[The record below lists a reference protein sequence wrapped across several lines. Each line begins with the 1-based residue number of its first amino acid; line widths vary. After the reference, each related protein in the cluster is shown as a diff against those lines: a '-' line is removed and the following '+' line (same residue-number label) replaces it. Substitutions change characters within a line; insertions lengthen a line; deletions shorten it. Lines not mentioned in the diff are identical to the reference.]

1 MKGKIDLQFESNDY
15 VETPANTTITAD
27 VAQFIREAQP
37 RSTPEDVFR
46 VSRRCVLDGVGLFVC
61 GSSQECTKIQA
72 AMAAETGG
80 KEEAL
85 LLGSGPVRVP
95 APHAARVLGVAGHA
109 DDWDDS
115 QVSDDPDHVYGLL
128 THPTIPPLAAS
139 LVMAQKL
146 GHVSGRDFM
155 LAFAVGVE
163 VETKISEWMFSEHY
177 KRGFHSSGTV
187 GTFGA
192 MASAGRLLGLTEDQ
206 LRNGLGIAAS
216 FAAGIRCNFGTMMKA
231 LHVGRAAENGVLAAL
246 LANKGYRADRNALDG
261 AWGFFAV
268 LGGGVSEAKVGEGLG
283 KTWSVIDPGISV
295 KPYPCGVLSHPTID
309 LMLRLVKEHDIQP
322 NDIELVV
329 VRAGS
334 NILNPL
340 RYPVATDHLQ
350 AKFSLPAVVAMAA
363 LRRKAG
369 KAEFDDAFIRGDE
382 MQNMQGRIRTEHSP
396 EIEVLGFD
404 KMRSSIDIK
413 LRDGRTVNGDA
424 SEAYRGGPENPLSD
438 GELEDKVRDCC
449 QGALTEEATEAL
461 IEAVWSILEL
471 EDAQVL
477 AEMIQTGW

>member
-1 MKGKIDLQFESNDY
+1 
-15 VETPANTTITAD
+15 
-27 VAQFIREAQP
+27 
-37 RSTPEDVFR
+37 
-46 VSRRCVLDGVGLFVC
+46 
-61 GSSQECTKIQA
+61 
-72 AMAAETGG
+72 
-80 KEEAL
+80 
-85 LLGSGPVRVP
+85 
-95 APHAARVLGVAGHA
+95 
-109 DDWDDS
+109 
-115 QVSDDPDHVYGLL
+115 
-128 THPTIPPLAAS
+128 
-139 LVMAQKL
+139 
-146 GHVSGRDFM
+146 
-155 LAFAVGVE
+155 
-163 VETKISEWMFSEHY
+163 
-177 KRGFHSSGTV
+177 
-187 GTFGA
+187 
-192 MASAGRLLGLTEDQ
+192 
-206 LRNGLGIAAS
+206 
-216 FAAGIRCNFGTMMKA
+216 
-231 LHVGRAAENGVLAAL
+231 
-246 LANKGYRADRNALDG
+246 
-261 AWGFFAV
+261 
-268 LGGGVSEAKVGEGLG
+268 
-283 KTWSVIDPGISV
+283 
-295 KPYPCGVLSHPTID
+295 
-309 LMLRLVKEHDIQP
+309 
-322 NDIELVV
+322 

-449 QGALTEEATEAL
+449 QGALTAEATEAL